1 MKPTDADDLRYL
13 KGLTVLYVEDDDDT
27 RARLAEFLARRVR
40 RVLVASDGAA
50 GLADYRAFRP
60 DLVITD
66 IQMPPMDGLT
76 MARLIREL
84 DANVPILVTT
94 AYDQTEYL
102 TRAIDIGVESYVMKP
117 IDGARFHAALLGCAR
132 RLRLEVEATHRRAL
146 EADLHRAQ
154 TVAALAAGM
163 AHDYNNLLQTVLGNV
178 SLARE
183 TLAPDAPEA
192 QLLVEAEDAAC
203 EASALGAMLM
213 RLAHHGPPPLAT
225 TALDPVLRPAVDEA
239 LAGRPVDVSITI
251 DPACP
256 PVAIEVTELELVVR
270 HVVVNACDAMP
281 SGGSITLTAEV
292 VTDPGTTAQPLPAG
306 RYVHLVVRDTGPGVT
321 PEVLSRM
328 FEPYFTTKQ
337 RSAWRGVGLGLTVTR
352 AIVEHYGGAVWAE
365 ALPTGTAVHVLVPAA
380 TVPGEGAPR

>member
-84 DANVPILVTT
+84 DDDVPILVTT
-94 AYDQTEYL
+94 AFDQTEYL
-102 TRAIDIGVESYVMKP
+102 TRAIEIGVETYVMKP
-117 IDGARFHAALLGCAR
+117 IDGQRLHAALLGCAR
-132 RLRLEVEATHRRAL
+132 RLRLEAEAEHRRAL
-146 EADLHRAQ
+146 ESDLQRAQ

-192 QLLVEAEDAAC
+192 PLLEEAEEAAT

-213 RLAHHGPPPLAT
+213 RLAHRGPPPLAT
-225 TALDPVLRPAVDEA
+225 TALEPALRPAAEEA
-239 LAGRPVDVSITI
+239 LAGRALALSVSI
-251 DPACP
+251 DPGCP
-256 PVAIEVTELELVVR
+256 PVAIEDTELRLVVR
-270 HVVVNACDAMP
+270 HLVANACDAMP
-281 SGGSITLTAEV
+281 DGGTLTLTAELAV
-292 VTDPGTTAQPLPAG
+292 DPGTTTIPLAPG
-306 RYVHLVVRDTGPGVT
+306 SYVRLVVRDTGRGVT

-328 FEPYFTTKQ
+328 FEPYFTTKE
-337 RSAWRGVGLGLTVTR
+337 RTAWRGVGLGLTVTR
-352 AIVEHYGGAVWAE
+352 AIVEHYRGAVYAE
-365 ALPTGTAVHVLVPAA
+365 LLETGVAVHVLVPVAPK
-380 TVPGEGAPR
+380 VPSA